1 MVAIAR
7 KTTVL
12 EGVAP
17 ERIPLAEL
25 LEAGQPA
32 VLKGVARDW
41 PLVRHGLES
50 AGRAMDYIRSF
61 AGGKQVLAYVGPP
74 QIKGRFFYNA
84 DFTGLN
90 FATERAPL
98 GTILDRIG
106 AQDAQLAADAI
117 YVGSTDLDSYL
128 PGLRAENDLKL
139 SHAMFERNPPVVSIW
154 LGNRTVASAHY
165 DQYNNLACCMVGKR
179 RFSLFPPD
187 QIRNLYPGPLEPTPG
202 GQVVSM
208 VDFSA
213 PDFERY
219 PGFHAALAAG
229 QVAELDPGDVLFYP
243 ALWWHH
249 VEALESFNA
258 MINYWWT
265 TAPDFLDSPQATL
278 LHALMS
284 LRDRSEPEKQ
294 AWRALFDYYI
304 FGAAD
309 GAGRH
314 LPEQVRGSLGPMDA
328 GKTRR
333 LRSQV
338 LRLLNR

>member
-1 MVAIAR
+1 MVDIAR
-7 KTTVL
+7 KTAVF

-25 LEAGQPA
+25 LDAGQPA
-32 VLKGVARDW
+32 VLKGVARHW
-41 PLVRHGLES
+41 PLVCRGLES
-50 AGRAMDYIRSF
+50 AHQAMDYLKSF
-61 AGGKQVLAYVGPP
+61 ANGRPVVVFTGAPE
-74 QIKGRFFYNA
+74 IRGRFFYNA
-84 DFTGLN
+84 DFSGLN

-98 GTILDRIG
+98 STILDR
-106 AQDAQLAADAI
+106 LAAPGNAVPAPSI
-117 YVGSTDLDSYL
+117 YVGSTDVDSYL
-128 PGLRAENDLKL
+128 PGLRAENDLML
-139 SHAMFERNPPVVSIW
+139 NDAMFQSNPPVVSIW
-154 LGNRTVASAHY
+154 IGNRTVASAHY
-165 DQYNNLACCMVGKR
+165 DQYNNIACCMVGKR
-179 RFSLFPPD
+179 RFSLFPPE
-187 QIRNLYPGPLEPTPG
+187 QIGNLYPGPLEPTPG

-219 PGFHAALAAG
+219 PRFRDALAAG

-249 VEALESFNA
+249 VEALEPFNA

-265 TAPDFLDSPQATL
+265 TAPEFLDSPQATL

-294 AWRALFDYYI
+294 AWQALFDYYI

-314 LPEQVRGSLGPMDA
+314 LPEQVRGNLGPMDE